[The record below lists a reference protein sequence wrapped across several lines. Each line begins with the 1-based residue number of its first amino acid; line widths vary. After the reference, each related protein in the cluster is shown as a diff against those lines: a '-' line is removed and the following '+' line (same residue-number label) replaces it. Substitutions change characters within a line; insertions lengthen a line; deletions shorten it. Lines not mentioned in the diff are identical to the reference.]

1 MLCESVKRRI
11 VATCAQAGIKA
22 APFVSCRVTQV
33 YDTGACVYFYFGACS
48 FSLAFSLS
56 LSVRGHFGV
65 YISLSRTNTHTL
77 SRIYPVVVHHA
88 LKSLFHT
95 LCSARLTLSD
105 RAGFSW
111 KGIADPVGTF
121 TLVEDAAREE
131 ILALGGSL
139 SHHHGVGKHRKKWLR
154 PQISDAGFEAL
165 ASVKATLDPR
175 NIFGNGNLTAAAEP
189 H

>member
-1 MLCESVKRRI
+1 LN
-11 VATCAQAGIKA
+11 VANVDVQSEICGPAQAGVKT

-33 YDTGACVYFYFGACS
+33 YDSGACIYFYF
-48 FSLAFSLS
+48 
-56 LSVRGHFGV
+56 
-65 YISLSRTNTHTL
+65 
-77 SRIYPVVVHHA
+77 
-88 LKSLFHT
+88 
-95 LCSARLTLSD
+95 
-105 RAGFSW
+105 GFSW

-165 ASVKATLDPR
+165 VSVKAALDPR
-175 NIFGNGNLTAAAEP
+175 NIFGNGNLTAPGDA